1 MYFETFYWQVFYSEL
16 WIIDYFWPQNLFFHF
31 YRIYHSTDSVLG
43 QSYIQSTK
51 EYFLAEPVAMDFG
64 KSEESRVAI
73 NEWVEE
79 QTNNKIQELIAKGSI
94 TGLTKLVL
102 VNAIYFKGDW
112 DVKFNKNK
120 TKKRDFHVSKEK
132 TVQADMMY
140 INEEFGWVYVKYE
153 QKKIGLIFC

>member
-1 MYFETFYWQVFYSEL
+1 M
-16 WIIDYFWPQNLFFHF
+16 IIFGLKNLFFH
-31 YRIYHSTDSVLG
+31 RIYHSTDSVLG

-140 INEEFGWVYVKYE
+140 INEEFG
-153 QKKIGLIFC
+153 